1 MILVCGSQLS
11 HGEELD
17 CIFGDEDYSL
27 VGFVYSCRVT
37 SFVNPNNN
45 LSIDGYSGEHLANRN
60 DADVQAIIM
69 EGTNTK
75 YIPTNLGSL
84 FNLTALYMDYT
95 QLIEIKATDFLG
107 MQDLEEISFFNDKFS
122 SVPLDVF
129 TTLTKLRYI
138 DLSYNQIEE
147 LPNGILVNCLELKVI
162 QLYGNK
168 IKYLGT
174 EIFNDLKK
182 LNFVDLR
189 KNICV
194 NKSYYGATEII
205 QLNKDI
211 KMKCKNPNE
220 VPATTTTTSTTS
232 ITQDPNGTDVF
243 E

>member
-37 SFVNPNNN
+37 SFVNPHNN
-45 LSIDGYSGEHLANRN
+45 LTIDGYLGEHLANRN

-129 TTLTKLRYI
+129 TTLTNLRFIY
-138 DLSYNQIEE
+138 LSGNQIEE
-147 LPNGILVNCLELKVI
+147 LPNGIFKNNLELEEI
-162 QLYGNK
+162 YLNHNR

-182 LNFVDLR
+182 LNWVDLER
-189 KNICV
+189 NICV
-194 NKSYYGATEII
+194 DKYYIGATQIH
-205 QLNKDI
+205 QLKEDI
-211 KMKCKNPNE
+211 KMNCEN
-220 VPATTTTTSTTS
+220 PATTTSTSTTQNPMNS
-232 ITQDPNGTDVF
+232 ENEF
-243 E
+243 RK